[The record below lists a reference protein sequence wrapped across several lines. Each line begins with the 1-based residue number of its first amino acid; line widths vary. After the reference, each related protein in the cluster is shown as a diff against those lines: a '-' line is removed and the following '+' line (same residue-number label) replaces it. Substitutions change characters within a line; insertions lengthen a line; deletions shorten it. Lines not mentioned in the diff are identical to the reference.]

1 MSRHVTAGFNT
12 YSEVRTVAPLLTAC
26 SGFLLAVLWMDLIF
40 DVQVLRHPA
49 DLPEPVLASIAAYY
63 HRATTTSRPMS
74 RLIVAVMLIL
84 LAALGFQTAHGQD
97 PGWLLVTSAILA
109 AAPVLLALTHT
120 VPAAVR
126 LGRRTDGPP
135 EQSRLARSICRD
147 HFICAATMLAFLV
160 LWAVHSVA
168 I

>member
-1 MSRHVTAGFNT
+1 M
-12 YSEVRTVAPLLTAC
+12 APLLTAC

-40 DVQVLRHPA
+40 DVQVLRNRDA
-49 DLPEPVLASIAAYY
+49 DLSEPVLASIAAYY

-74 RLIVAVMLIL
+74 RLIVLVMLIL
-84 LAALGFQTAHGQD
+84 LGALGFQAARGHD
-97 PGWLLVTSAILA
+97 PGWLLVASAILA
-109 AAPVLLALTHT
+109 AVPMFLALTHT

-126 LGRRTDGPP
+126 LGQRTDRAP

-147 HFICAATMLAFLV
+147 HLVCAASMLAFLV
-160 LWAVHSVA
+160 LWAAYSVA